1 MIFDWQKPIGYIAC
15 QAVQA
20 ISIFTIANVF
30 ACSLNTTIGHCVYAA
45 DFVTDLEE
53 SLREFNEQ
61 FDGKNE
67 NRMDSRKQLEIQRNF
82 IEIIEF
88 YSNARE

>member
-1 MIFDWQKPIGYIAC
+1 MC
-15 QAVQA
+15 QALQA

-53 SLREFNEQ
+53 SLREFNEH
-61 FDGKNE
+61 FEGKNK
-67 NRMDSRKQLEIQRNF
+67 NSMNPQKQLEIQKNF
-82 IEIIEF
+82 FEIIEF